1 MTVPDPA
8 LQHRLAA
15 ADRALAGGNPAEA
28 RAVLEA
34 AVADD
39 PAFPP
44 FWQRLATVRRLTGA
58 PRLALEA
65 IDKGLAL
72 APLDFVGLLLR
83 AGLLDQL
90 SEGAAGEAYGRALAQ
105 RRPDPLPPALAPVI
119 ARAEAA
125 WREHQVGLEGR
136 LGAALEQAGT
146 DLTPSERAR
155 AARLASNI
163 SRRTRSY
170 HSEATDFQYPGLRER
185 EFHDRALFPW
195 LSELEAQ
202 TETIA
207 GELQIAA
214 AATSAE
220 LVPYVQY
227 GANEPLAQWKAL
239 NWSRDWT
246 AIHLIDRGR
255 VIEANSSLCPAT
267 MALLGTMAQPWIEG
281 CGANA
286 MFSLLAPQT
295 VIPAH
300 VGVANFRLL
309 CHLPLVIPGKCWF
322 RVGGETREWELGTA
336 WIFDDSIEH
345 EAANETDQ
353 LRVIMIFDLWHP
365 DLSPAEQTAIRA
377 MVGAAAL
384 PLGML

>member
-1 MTVPDPA
+1 MTPPDPA

-15 ADRALAGGNPAEA
+15 ADQALAGGNPAEA

-34 AVADD
+34 ALADD

-72 APLDFVGLLLR
+72 QPLDFIGLLQR
-83 AGLLDQL
+83 AALLDQL
-90 SEGAAGEAYGRALAQ
+90 GEGAAGEAYGRALAQ
-105 RRPDPLPPALAPVI
+105 RRPDPLPASLIPVI

-125 WREHQVGLEGR
+125 WQAHQHDLEAR
-136 LGAALEQAGT
+136 LGGALEQSGA
-146 DLTPSERAR
+146 DLTPGERAR
-155 AARLASNI
+155 TERLASNI
-163 SRRTRSY
+163 SRRTRAY
-170 HSEATDFQYPGLRER
+170 HSEATHFQYPGLRER
-185 EFHDRALFPW
+185 EFHDRVAFPW
-195 LSELEAQ
+195 LSALEAQ
-202 TETIA
+202 TETITREMQ
-207 GELQIAA
+207 GAA

-220 LVPYVQY
+220 LVPYIQY
-227 GANEPLAQWKAL
+227 GANEPLAQWKGL
-239 NWSRDWT
+239 NWNRDWT
-246 AIHLIDRGR
+246 AIHLIDRGE
-255 VIEANSSLCPAT
+255 VIAPNAALCPET
-267 MALLGTMAQPWIEG
+267 MALLGTMPQPWIEG

-286 MFSLLAPQT
+286 MFSLLAPRT

-309 CHLPLVIPGKCWF
+309 CHLPLVIPGPCWF
-322 RVGGETREWELGTA
+322 RVGGEIREWEPGTA

-384 PLGML
+384 PLGTL